1 MTDPISNMLVSLKNA
16 AMISKEK
23 VVVPFSALKESIA
36 MCLMKHG
43 FVASV
48 QKKTEKGNIAV
59 LELTLAFDA
68 QGPKIHD
75 VARVSKPSRR
85 MYAAVKEIHS
95 FKNGHG
101 MYVFSTP
108 KGILSDG
115 EARKEQVGGEVI
127 CKIW

>member
-1 MTDPISNMLVSLKNA
+1 MTDPIANMLVSLKNA

-23 VVVPFSALKESIA
+23 VVVPFSSIKESVA
-36 MCLMKHG
+36 KCLMKHG
-43 FVASV
+43 FIASV
-48 QKKTEKGNIAV
+48 QKKTEKGNAHV

-75 VARVSKPSRR
+75 VTRVSKPSRR
-85 MYAAVKEIHS
+85 LYKGVKEIHS

-108 KGILSDG
+108 KGILSDT

-127 CKIW
+127 CSIW